1 MNTMKGLG
9 PKFDKEIWPSF
20 DKLVCSKGK
29 SPGADDWKFAEKE
42 VLIPLWGKLQK
53 KGLKLPSYVKIKP
66 LMDSIVDE
74 CARKQKKKFCKKPEL
89 EKMKSCA
96 VGKAMNFIMGNMDM
110 GDKYGSEANCKI
122 AKKLLD
128 DQSLWNWGKT
138 VVVKFAK
145 KVT

>member
-1 MNTMKGLG
+1 
-9 PKFDKEIWPSF
+9 
-20 DKLVCSKGK
+20 
-29 SPGADDWKFAEKE
+29 
-42 VLIPLWGKLQK
+42 
-53 KGLKLPSYVKIKP
+53 
-66 LMDSIVDE
+66 
-74 CARKQKKKFCKKPEL
+74 
-89 EKMKSCA
+89 MKSCA

-145 KVT
+145 KVTWKNPANAEKFKW